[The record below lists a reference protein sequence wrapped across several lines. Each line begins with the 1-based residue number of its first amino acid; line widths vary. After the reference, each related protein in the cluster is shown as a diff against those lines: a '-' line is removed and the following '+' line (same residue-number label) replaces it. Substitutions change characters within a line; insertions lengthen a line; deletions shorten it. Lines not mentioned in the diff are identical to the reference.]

1 MELTPT
7 NRKVSRK
14 DQPERRT
21 VFINNKC
28 VRNTCRM
35 SNNNRGKC
43 IFNPASRLKGKQKA
57 TKKRANQTQT
67 QTAAG
72 SANCGLQHPRMHT
85 RTNTFKHAQ
94 THKSATLRCTIVCLW
109 AEGGGVALQVCSRKR
124 KLLKDT
130 RCCCR
135 RCQANAARNSAPGEF
150 ENCQTFAVYQQRKCL
165 RAAGLQIIA
174 DGQLVMERE
183 HYVKNFSYVSWQI

>member
-14 DQPERRT
+14 DPAERHT
-21 VFINNKC
+21 VFINIKC

-43 IFNPASRLKGKQKA
+43 IFNPASRLKGKHKA
-57 TKKRANQTQT
+57 TKKSANQTQ
-67 QTAAG
+67 QECK
-72 SANCGLQHPRMHT
+72 N
-85 RTNTFKHAQ
+85 
-94 THKSATLRCTIVCLW
+94 
-109 AEGGGVALQVCSRKR
+109 VCSRKR

-183 HYVKNFSYVSWQI
+183 HYVRNLSYVHGKFEILTNSILQLIRKLPTLPKFHFNYSKHSRAHL